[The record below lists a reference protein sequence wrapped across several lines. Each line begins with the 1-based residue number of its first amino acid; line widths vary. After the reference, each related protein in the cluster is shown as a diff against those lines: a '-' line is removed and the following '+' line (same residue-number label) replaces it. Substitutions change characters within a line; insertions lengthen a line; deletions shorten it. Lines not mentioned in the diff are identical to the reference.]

1 VGRTI
6 VRSFVNTL
14 ETPLLT
20 TRESEVLNRVALGL
34 RDKEI
39 AREMYLSVRTIN
51 CYVARI
57 FAKFEVNTRAS
68 AVEVARSRGLIT
80 T

>member
-1 VGRTI
+1 
-6 VRSFVNTL
+6 VNTL
-14 ETPLLT
+14 DTPLLT
-20 TRESEVLNRVALGL
+20 TRESEVLSRVALGL
-34 RDKEI
+34 RDKDI

-57 FAKFEVNTRAS
+57 FAKFEVKNRAS

-80 T
+80 A